1 MFALA
6 YRQIAADLSKQ
17 KVLNADS
24 RAIQQ
29 IVFTRRAS
37 AGVIIYYTF
46 EQSKETILQFSI
58 ETKKCCKYI

>member
-17 KVLNADS
+17 KAADS

-46 EQSKETILQFSI
+46 DQSKETILQFSI
-58 ETKKCCKYI
+58 GTKKCCKYI